1 MSGVTRPTLRE
12 RKKAET
18 RQRIA
23 DVATSMF
30 VERGFDNVTITEIAE
45 AAGVSKVTV
54 FNYFPRK
61 EDIFFDRFPQAADL
75 IMEAVRD
82 RREDETPLVALW
94 RLAVDLAERRHPLG
108 GFEDRYLR
116 FLETV
121 VGSAPLRARVR
132 EAVAEFEAYLAELL
146 TGVDPHPRLTAALV
160 VAAYRTV
167 YTETAGRMLAG
178 EKAADVTPDHIAAI
192 DHAFG
197 ILIGGL
203 R

>member
-1 MSGVTRPTLRE
+1 VSEATRPTLRE
-12 RKKAET
+12 RKKAQT

-23 DVATSMF
+23 DVATPMF
-30 VERGFDNVTITEIAE
+30 IERGFDNVTVSEIAE
-45 AAGVSKVTV
+45 AADVSKVTV

-108 GFEDRYLR
+108 GFEDRYVP
-116 FLETV
+116 FWETV
-121 VGSAPLRARVR
+121 RGSAALRARVR
-132 EAVAEFEAYLAELL
+132 EAGAEFEAYLAEVL

-160 VAAYRTV
+160 IAAYRTV

-178 EKAADVTPDHIAAI
+178 EKAADVTPGHIAAI

>member
-1 MSGVTRPTLRE
+1 MEVTLRE

-23 DVATSMF
+23 DLATEMF
-30 VERGFDNVTITEIAE
+30 VERGFDNVTINEIAE

-61 EDIFFDRFPQAADL
+61 EDIFFDRFPQVRELLTAAV
-75 IMEAVRD
+75 ESR
-82 RREDETPLVALW
+82 DETPVVALW
-94 RLAVDLAERRHPLG
+94 RLAVDLAEQGHPLG
-108 GFEDRYLR
+108 GFQDH
-116 FLETV
+116 FLPFWRTV
-121 VGSAPLRARVR
+121 LDSPALRAGLR
-132 EAVAEFEAYLAELL
+132 EAVAEFETLLAELL
-146 TGVDPHPRLTAALV
+146 TGIDPHPRLTAALV

-167 YTETAGRMLAG
+167 YTDTAARMFAG
-178 EKAADVTPDHIAAI
+178 EKAADVTADHIAAV

>member
-1 MSGVTRPTLRE
+1 MTSLRE

-23 DVATSMF
+23 DEAMRMF
-30 VERGFDNVTITEIAE
+30 VERGFDDVTIAEIAE

-61 EDIFFDRFPQAADL
+61 EDIFFDRFPQAHDL
-75 IMEAVRD
+75 IAEAVLARA
-82 RREDETPLVALW
+82 EDETPLVALW
-94 RLAVDLAERRHPLG
+94 RLAVDLAEQGHPIG
-108 GFEDRYLR
+108 GFQDRYVH
-116 FLETV
+116 FWHTV
-121 VGSAPLRARVR
+121 LGSAALRARVR
-132 EAVAEFEAYLAELL
+132 EAVGEFEAFLAELL
-146 TGVDPHPRLTAALV
+146 AGIDPHPKLTAALV

-178 EKAADVTPDHIAAI
+178 EKAADVTADHIAEI

-203 R
+203 

>member
-1 MSGVTRPTLRE
+1 MICVTSLRE

-23 DVATSMF
+23 DVATAMF
-30 VERGFDNVTITEIAE
+30 VERGFDDVTISEIAE

-61 EDIFFDRFPQAADL
+61 EDIFFDRFPQAHDL
-75 IMEAVRD
+75 LAEAVRE
-82 RREDETPLVALW
+82 RHADETPVVALW
-94 RLAVDLAERRHPLG
+94 RLAVDLAEQGHPLG
-108 GFEDRYLR
+108 GFQDRYVH
-116 FLETV
+116 FWHTV
-121 VGSAPLRARVR
+121 LASPALRARVR
-132 EAVAEFEAYLAELL
+132 EAVAEFESYLAELL
-146 TGVDPHPRLTAALV
+146 TGIDPHPKLTAALV

-167 YTETAGRMLAG
+167 YAETAGRMLAG
-178 EKAADVTPDHIAAI
+178 EKASDVTADYIAAL
-192 DHAFG
+192 DHAFR